1 VQIHV
6 HQPYRIAPIG
16 EGDRQIDGNGALAHA
31 SLSAHD
37 QKCMFDLGQLLG
49 DTLILLLPLF
59 LFVAVA
65 NVCLLYA
72 SLDPFAII

>member
-1 VQIHV
+1 
-6 HQPYRIAPIG
+6 
-16 EGDRQIDGNGALAHA
+16 
-31 SLSAHD
+31 
-37 QKCMFDLGQLLG
+37 MFDLGQLLG

-65 NVCLLYA
+65 SVCHLYA